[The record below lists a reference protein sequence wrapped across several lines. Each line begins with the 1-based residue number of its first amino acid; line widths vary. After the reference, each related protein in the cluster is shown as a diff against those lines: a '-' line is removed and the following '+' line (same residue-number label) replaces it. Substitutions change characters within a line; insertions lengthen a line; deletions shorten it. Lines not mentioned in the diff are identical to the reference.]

1 LTQTDALS
9 ALTTEDQVPM
19 GQAVCAVAP
28 AASTKKPGDAPTQAD
43 ESFTA
48 TAPEYVPGMQ
58 KMPPP
63 ALLLLLLLCSSLLLM
78 LLLLLLLLLWLPPL
92 LLSL

>member
-1 LTQTDALS
+1 
-9 ALTTEDQVPM
+9 M

-48 TAPEYVPGMQ
+48 TAPEYVPGMHGMQ
-58 KMPPP
+58 S
-63 ALLLLLLLCSSLLLM
+63 AIDVA
-78 LLLLLLLLLWLPPL
+78 PL
-92 LLSL
+92 LDWKVPAGHGFWLDAPGRSVK